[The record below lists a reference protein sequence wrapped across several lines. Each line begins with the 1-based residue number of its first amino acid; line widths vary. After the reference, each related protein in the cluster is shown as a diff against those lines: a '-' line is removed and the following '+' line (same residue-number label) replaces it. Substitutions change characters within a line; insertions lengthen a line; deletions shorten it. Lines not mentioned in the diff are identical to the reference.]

1 MKSLS
6 ESEMLHRAAAYCS
19 ASERCIQDV
28 EKKIK
33 AAGLTEEESGRIIA
47 RLLEERF
54 IDESRFARYF
64 VNDKL
69 RFNKW
74 GRIKINYELQ
84 RKGIPSAIRSEA
96 LAGIDGPE
104 YRHLLLSLLKSK
116 KKATRGK
123 DDREVYAKLLRFAAG
138 HGFETREA
146 NDCLKQL
153 FNGNDY
159 EDDFE

>member
-1 MKSLS
+1 MKQVS

-33 AAGLTEEESGRIIA
+33 AAGLAGEESDRIVS
-47 RLLEERF
+47 RLLQER
-54 IDESRFARYF
+54 
-64 VNDKL
+64 V
-69 RFNKW
+69 
-74 GRIKINYELQ
+74 KINYEMQ
-84 RKGIPSAIRSEA
+84 RKGIPSSIRSEA
-96 LAGIDGPE
+96 LEGIDEQE
-104 YRHLLLSLLKSK
+104 YRSILLSLLKSK

-123 DDREVYAKLLRFAAG
+123 DDREVYAKLLRFATG
-138 HGFETREA
+138 RGFETRETSR
-146 NDCLKQL
+146 CLKQL